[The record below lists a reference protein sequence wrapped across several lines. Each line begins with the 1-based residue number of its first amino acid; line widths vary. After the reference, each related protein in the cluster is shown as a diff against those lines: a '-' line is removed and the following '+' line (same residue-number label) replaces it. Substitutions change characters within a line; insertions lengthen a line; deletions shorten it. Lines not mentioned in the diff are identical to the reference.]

1 MSFRRPA
8 APPVGG
14 RPPDEGRRLR
24 GVLSAGMRAAPGATG
39 AGLPAT
45 NKTTPINLSLT
56 SIKMSRGFDLTIYA
70 SEINN
75 VEVPGD
81 EDDFEIFGE
90 VHTYDEQ
97 MGKTLNTSNTRAVW
111 STNSG
116 KSYLTLDS
124 NVPHRTGS
132 RRVNYVCN
140 TPKDEVFKMLTQAQ
154 EYLQA
159 PLGGSAVE
167 AKNEY

>member
-1 MSFRRPA
+1 M
-8 APPVGG
+8 VYT
-14 RPPDEGRRLR
+14 E
-24 GVLSAGMRAAPGATG
+24 T
-39 AGLPAT
+39 
-45 NKTTPINLSLT
+45 
-56 SIKMSRGFDLTIYA
+56 
-70 SEINN
+70 INN
-75 VEVPGD
+75 SYQFSDNTLPSDHLFTYKQETTVILEGND